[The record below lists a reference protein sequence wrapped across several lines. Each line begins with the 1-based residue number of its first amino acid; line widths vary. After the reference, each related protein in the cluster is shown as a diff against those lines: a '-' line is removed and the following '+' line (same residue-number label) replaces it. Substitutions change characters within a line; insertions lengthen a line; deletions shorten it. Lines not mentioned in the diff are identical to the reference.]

1 MADVRKADSEERVSP
16 LAEQW
21 PYLRFLGLG
30 AWWAWIWLC
39 YNSTEIMRMF
49 PAGDQTANV
58 LQMYLFS
65 TLGIAASMFA
75 AALAWK
81 RVTVLVD
88 KRFVVVGFGAFA
100 GLSTILLGFSVVMG
114 AGVFF
119 FLAAVFTGIG
129 TSFLCLKVGRV
140 YGSVSLGDSLTAG
153 AISLVFASLLYFAGV
168 GIAPELRLFYLAA
181 LPLVSALLLVMG
193 AADPFPSAMSGAGED
208 LDRRSPERRVYRK
221 LVAASALVALT
232 AGIGKGVSSAL
243 VPTETFAREG
253 GIIVLCVGVIGVL
266 IAYVVNR
273 GDAVRG
279 ARQVYSGLMVLGVAM
294 MLSTCFGFDIAYL
307 SVGKESLWLVFSC
320 FMAYLAF
327 RYDFSPVR
335 MFAIGQGVYFLA
347 STAGWAVG
355 SALAP
360 YYGDSMVRMGTGIA
374 LAFMVIVVLV
384 YVFPEIDL
392 KRVMAWSVDSERGE
406 RAPVKRATVPAFASA
421 SAGDAEVAASIGV
434 ARATDQRYG
443 LSSRELE
450 ILDLFAAG
458 NTIADRVTC
467 LSTMRC
473 HSDPTVPNVS
483 PMGHTRQNSGMPA
496 ISVATRTTPS
506 AQVRRSRARWRML
519 AASPFASRA
528 AEHVRCAVAGAVAAS
543 WTDSAFGSRLKN
555 PRILGAGQP
564 QAHQAR
570 PNSSANAK
578 TTASE
583 ISVTGTSA
591 LDASNAS
598 MPPSGHSRKNWPRP
612 NDEGVPRPKSKASDA
627 MTATNTKASVATR
640 AFVMRSPC
648 FIMHL
653 PLLGTSF
660 R

>member
-81 RVTVLVD
+81 RVTELVD
-88 KRFVVVGFGAFA
+88 SRFVVVGFGALA
-100 GLSTILLGFSVVMG
+100 GLSTILLGFSVVVG

-119 FLAAVFTGIG
+119 SLAAVLTGVG
-129 TSFLCLKVGRV
+129 TSVLCLKVGRV

-153 AISLVFASLLYFAGV
+153 TISLVFASLLYFAGV

-181 LPLVSALLLVMG
+181 LPLVSALLLVTG
-193 AADPFPSAMSGAGED
+193 VPDPFPSAVSGAGEE
-208 LDRRSPERRVYRK
+208 LGRHAPERRVYRK

-232 AGIGKGVSSAL
+232 AGIGKGVSSAIL
-243 VPTETFAREG
+243 PTEVFAREG
-253 GIIVLCVGVIGVL
+253 GIIVLCVGMIGVL
-266 IAYVVNR
+266 VACVVNR

-294 MLSTCFGFDIAYL
+294 MLATCFGFDIAYL

-347 STAGWAVG
+347 STAGWAGGAV
-355 SALAP
+355 LAP
-360 YYGDSMVRMGTGIA
+360 FYDDAMVRMGTGIA
-374 LAFMVIVVLV
+374 LAFTVIIVLV

-392 KRVMAWSVDSERGE
+392 KRIMAWSVDSERGG
-406 RAPVKRATVPAFASA
+406 RVPGKRVVAGAQAQTIGGEGALEAEPAVDGGAGSA
-421 SAGDAEVAASIGV
+421 VGV
-434 ARATDQRYG
+434 ARAADPHYG

-450 ILDLFAAG
+450 ILDLFAQGRSA
-458 NTIADRVTC
+458 NWIADNLTI
-467 LSTMRC
+467 SKN
-473 HSDPTVPNVS
+473 TVRSHLRAIYTKLDV
-483 PMGHTRQNSGMPA
+483 HTRQE
-496 ISVATRTTPS
+496 
-506 AQVRRSRARWRML
+506 L
-519 AASPFASRA
+519 LDF
-528 AEHVRCAVAGAVAAS
+528 
-543 WTDSAFGSRLKN
+543 
-555 PRILGAGQP
+555 LG
-564 QAHQAR
+564 
-570 PNSSANAK
+570 
-578 TTASE
+578 E
-583 ISVTGTSA
+583 
-591 LDASNAS
+591 
-598 MPPSGHSRKNWPRP
+598 
-612 NDEGVPRPKSKASDA
+612 
-627 MTATNTKASVATR
+627 
-640 AFVMRSPC
+640 
-648 FIMHL
+648 
-653 PLLGTSF
+653 
-660 R
+660 